1 MNKKD
6 TLKDLLDSRGSDYGS
21 FSRLARRAQ
30 IIKSTTR
37 GSTIDRSPEHLVHLE
52 AFEMIAT
59 KLARITAGDPD
70 ILDNWVDIAGYATLV
85 ADHIRNKDKE

>member
-1 MNKKD
+1 MNTED

-37 GSTIDRSPEHLVHLE
+37 GTIIDRSPEHLVHLE
-52 AFEMIAT
+52 AFDMIAT
-59 KLARITAGDPD
+59 KLARITAGNPD
-70 ILDNWVDIAGYATLV
+70 LLDNWVDIAGYATLV
-85 ADHIRNKDKE
+85 ADHIRNKDNK